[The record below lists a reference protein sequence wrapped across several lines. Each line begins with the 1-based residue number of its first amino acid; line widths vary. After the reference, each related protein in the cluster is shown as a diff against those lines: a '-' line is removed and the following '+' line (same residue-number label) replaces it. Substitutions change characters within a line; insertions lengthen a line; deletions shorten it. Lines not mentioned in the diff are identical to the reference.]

1 MVIDMNESEVRTME
15 QVRQVRQ
22 VRQVLEGTQE
32 LEFRRA
38 EDDEGCY
45 GWIAAVLKRS
55 DYPNQDLVCIRS
67 GAQHYAVVRGDHD
80 RHGVLQRRRRALDVQ
95 PSPPR

>member
-15 QVRQVRQ
+15 L

-32 LEFRRA
+32 LDFRRA

-45 GWIAAVLKRS
+45 GWIAAVLKRL
-55 DYPNQDLVCIRS
+55 DYLGINTVSIT
-67 GAQHYAVVRGDHD
+67 
-80 RHGVLQRRRRALDVQ
+80 
-95 PSPPR
+95 

>member
-15 QVRQVRQ
+15 Q

-45 GWIAAVLKRS
+45 GWIAAVLKRLGYLGINTVS
-55 DYPNQDLVCIRS
+55 IT
-67 GAQHYAVVRGDHD
+67 
-80 RHGVLQRRRRALDVQ
+80 
-95 PSPPR
+95 